1 MLWEEGK
8 ILFLLYLNIEISLGL
23 INLLTVLF

>member
-8 ILFLLYLNIEISLGL
+8 ILFLLNLNIEISLGL